1 MSFIINRSVR
11 SVGTVYHHPKIS
23 MYLVNGILRGP
34 TALHIAVF
42 NGNLDIAKLLV
53 RHGADV
59 NAKMDNGVGDTPLM
73 IAVGSHHRKLTSLLL
88 KESADVRYINDD
100 YTTAMTL
107 AVQSGNLFAT
117 KALDAHGAML
127 STRSWDGTSLLEIS
141 IESENLSIFD
151 YLRRRGLDPNE
162 ANVWGE
168 SVANRAIKH
177 VPFRSYLLNTDRS
190 MDFTTSPINIF
201 SWAAD
206 RNDTVLIKLL
216 CRSLGSSPGASALE
230 DSAGNRAGHGQQ
242 KQQHLSP
249 LCAAA
254 RAGHVECVEL
264 LLRRGAGKEGAK
276 IEYCKEKNADEATR
290 RSLLHAA
297 RGRPDIV
304 RWIVAEQ
311 FTDQLR
317 LCDRGDGG
325 EGDHDPDS
333 GDRSDSTAETLKNW
347 AGVVTMRYELE
358 PSRRK
363 PWGLSSLEYCIWM
376 HTFKNYLL
384 GRVLSF
390 RQLSFPT
397 D

>member
-1 MSFIINRSVR
+1 MTKRAFKQLFNTDEDVVSFIINR
-11 SVGTVYHHPKIS
+11 SVGTVYHHPKIPE
-23 MYLVNGILRGP
+23 YLVNGALRGP

-42 NGNLDIAKLLV
+42 NGNLEISKLLV
-53 RHGADV
+53 KHGADV

-73 IAVGSHHRKLTSLLL
+73 IAVGSHRRELTSFLL

-100 YTTAMTL
+100 YATSMTL
-107 AVQSGNLFAT
+107 AVQSGNLFAI
-117 KALDAHGAML
+117 KALEAYGAML

-141 IESENLSIFD
+141 IDSENLSIFD

-216 CRSLGSSPGASALE
+216 YRSLGSSAGASALE

-264 LLRRGAGKEGAK
+264 LLSLGADVEKEGCEDGTPIMAAAAFGRLEVVKVLLRRGAGKEGAQ
-276 IEYCKEKNADEATR
+276 IEYCEEKNADETTR
-290 RSLLHAA
+290 RNLLRAA
-297 RGRPDIV
+297 RGRPDITKIDV
-304 RWIVAEQ
+304 IVMA
-311 FTDQLR
+311 
-317 LCDRGDGG
+317 
-325 EGDHDPDS
+325 
-333 GDRSDSTAETLKNW
+333 
-347 AGVVTMRYELE
+347 
-358 PSRRK
+358 
-363 PWGLSSLEYCIWM
+363 
-376 HTFKNYLL
+376 
-384 GRVLSF
+384 
-390 RQLSFPT
+390 
-397 D
+397 